1 MMTGVFWSNTEVQL
15 IVADYFSMLA
25 LELKGE
31 RYNKS
36 EYRRA
41 LLPLLNNRSELSIEK
56 KRQNISAALIRLG
69 QPYIKGYLPLYNYQ
83 RILDEKVI
91 EYLEQKPTF
100 ENQFKKFAERE
111 VVEPIT
117 KVNFEKFVQE
127 VTISSQVSE
136 PEAAYLHKNPIKI
149 NYLEREQNNRSL
161 GLSGEELV
169 LEYEKWNFIRLGKEK
184 YADQIRWISK
194 EEGDGAGFD
203 ILSKNLDGK
212 DKYIEVK
219 TTKLSKENPF
229 FFSRNELLFS
239 QSHAD
244 KYNLYR
250 LYNFTDDPKMF
261 IRNGSLDQICNLTPI
276 NFRGVVIV

>member
-1 MMTGVFWSNTEVQL
+1 MSDSWSNIEVEL
-15 IVADYFSMLA
+15 IVADYFNMLV

-36 EYRRA
+36 EFRRA
-41 LLPLLNNRSELSIEK
+41 LMPLLNNRSDLSIER
-56 KRQNISAALIRLG
+56 KRQNISAALIKHGRL
-69 QPYIKGYLPLYNYQ
+69 YIKGYVPLYHYQ
-83 RILDEKVI
+83 QVVDEKVAEHLNQNPWLEEYFKSFADKKI
-91 EYLEQKPTF
+91 ENP
-100 ENQFKKFAERE
+100 KKMDFAKLLQD
-111 VVEPIT
+111 V
-117 KVNFEKFVQE
+117 K
-127 VTISSQVSE
+127 ISSKVSE

-169 LEYEKWNFIRLGKEK
+169 IEYEKWNFIRLGKEK

-244 KYNLYR
+244 RYNLYR

-261 IRNGSLDQICNLTPI
+261 IRNGSLDQICHFIPTH
-276 NFRGVVIV
+276 FRGIVV

>member
-1 MMTGVFWSNTEVQL
+1 
-15 IVADYFSMLA
+15 ML
-25 LELKGE
+25 E
-31 RYNKS
+31 
-36 EYRRA
+36 
-41 LLPLLNNRSELSIEK
+41 
-56 KRQNISAALIRLG
+56 
-69 QPYIKGYLPLYNYQ
+69 
-83 RILDEKVI
+83 DKVL
-91 EYLEQKPTF
+91 EYLVKKPTI
-100 ENQFKKFAERE
+100 ENQFEKFAEVE
-111 VVEPIT
+111 VVQPII
-117 KVNFEKFVQE
+117 KVDFEKFVQE
-127 VTISSQVSE
+127 VTISAQASE
-136 PEAAYLHKNPIKI
+136 PEAVYLHKNPIKI

-169 LEYEKWNFIRLGKEK
+169 IEYEKWNFIRLGKEK

-244 KYNLYR
+244 RYNLYR

-276 NFRGVVIV
+276 NFRGTLRI